1 MMKLIILLLI
11 LGLAAGCAKNHN
23 TVSSVDLERFMGDW
37 YVIAIL
43 PNPIEKNAA
52 NGIESYI
59 LKPDG
64 TIGIT
69 YKFRKGSPTGKEKV
83 LTPRAKVYNTK
94 TKAEWRVQMFKP
106 FWSPYLV
113 IDLAEDY
120 RYTVIGF
127 PNRKFVWVMSRTPEI
142 SESDYA
148 NILANL
154 VKEGYKTDKLVKM
167 PQIW

>member
-1 MMKLIILLLI
+1 MMKLIVMLVI
-11 LGLAAGCAKNHN
+11 LGLAVGCTRNHN
-23 TVSSVDLERFMGDW
+23 TVPRVDLERFMGDW

-43 PNPIEKNAA
+43 PNLIEKNAV

-59 LKPDG
+59 LKADG
-64 TIGIT
+64 SIGIT

-83 LTPRAKVYNTK
+83 LTPRAKVYNTA

-106 FWSPYLV
+106 FWYPYLV

-120 RYTVIGF
+120 RYTVIGV
-127 PNRKFVWVMSRTPEI
+127 PNRKYVWIMSRTPEI
-142 SESDYA
+142 FETDYS

-154 VKEGYKTDKLVKM
+154 AKEGYKTEKLVKM